1 MNMRK
6 AISVTLQVDNLHWL
20 RGQAA
25 ATSRGSVSE
34 VLDQVVTD
42 ARLGG
47 RAAPA
52 AVRTVAGT
60 IDLPEDDSS
69 LEEADKYIRSLF
81 STSLRTPLLVRERPA
96 RLPRKKARR
105 A

>member
-1 MNMRK
+1 MRK
-6 AISVTLQVDNLHWL
+6 AISVTLDVDNLHWL

-25 ATSRGSVSE
+25 ATSRGSISEIVDRVVSE
-34 VLDQVVTD
+34 

-47 RAAPA
+47 RAEPA

-60 IDLPEDDSS
+60 IDLPEEDSS

-81 STSLRTPLLVRERPA
+81 STSLRAPLLVREKPA
-96 RLPRKKARR
+96 RFPRKKARR

>member
-1 MNMRK
+1 MK
-6 AISVTLQVDNLHWL
+6 VDNLHWL

-25 ATSRGSVSE
+25 ATSHGSVSA
-34 VLDQVVTD
+34 VLDRVVTE

-47 RAAPA
+47 REEPA
-52 AVRTVAGT
+52 AIRTVVGT
-60 IDLPEDDSS
+60 IDLPEEDSS

-81 STSLRTPLLVRERPA
+81 STSLRTPLLVRERPP

>member
-1 MNMRK
+1 MRK
-6 AISVTLQVDNLHWL
+6 AISVTLKVDNLHWL

-25 ATSRGSVSE
+25 ATSRGSVSA
-34 VLDQVVTD
+34 VLDRVVTE

-47 RAAPA
+47 REEPA
-52 AVRTVAGT
+52 AIRTVVGT
-60 IDLPEDDSS
+60 IDLPEEDSS

>member
-1 MNMRK
+1 MRK
-6 AISVTLQVDNLHWL
+6 AISVTLKVDNLHWL

-25 ATSRGSVSE
+25 ATSQGSVSA
-34 VLDQVVTD
+34 VLDRVVTE

-47 RAAPA
+47 REEPA
-52 AVRTVAGT
+52 AIRTVVGT
-60 IDLPEDDSS
+60 IDLPEEDSS

-81 STSLRTPLLVRERPA
+81 STSLRTPLLVRERPP

>member
-1 MNMRK
+1 LK
-6 AISVTLQVDNLHWL
+6 VDNLHWL

-25 ATSRGSVSE
+25 ATSAGSVSA
-34 VLDQVVTD
+34 VLDRVVTE

-47 RAAPA
+47 REDPA
-52 AVRTVAGT
+52 AIRTVVGT
-60 IDLPEDDSS
+60 IDLPEEDSS
-69 LEEADKYIRSLF
+69 LEEADTYIRSLF